1 MTRRP
6 SHSLDRRSLLR
17 LGGLVLVGSAA
28 ACAGRTKDGDTASP
42 TGDGGGSDGGGTD
55 GGGSDGGATDGG
67 GSDGGGSES
76 CPPTDDNIEGPF
88 YREDAPARTDLV
100 EPGDSGTRLS
110 LAIQVVDLDC
120 QPIAGAE
127 VDLWQADPSG
137 EYDNSSSE
145 MRYRGIGT
153 ADADGRVDFTTM
165 VPGFYLNGSQ
175 FRPAHLHLMVRVAGV
190 HRLTTQLYFE
200 GDPYLAADPFVED
213 APVMAVVEDEDGNWA
228 CEVRIAV

>member
-17 LGGLVLVGSAA
+17 LGGVVLVGSAA
-28 ACAGRTKDGDTASP
+28 ACAGRTRDGDTAAL
-42 TGDGGGSDGGGTD
+42 TGDGGGAG
-55 GGGSDGGATDGG
+55 
-67 GSDGGGSES
+67 S

-88 YREDAPARTDLV
+88 YREGAPARTDLA

-120 QPIAGAE
+120 RALAGAE

-137 EYDNSSSE
+137 EYDNSSAE

-153 ADADGRVDFTTM
+153 TDADGRVRFTTM
-165 VPGFYLNGSQ
+165 VPGYYLNGSQ

-200 GDPYLAADPFVED
+200 GDPYLDADPFVDD
-213 APVMAVVEDEDGNWA
+213 APVMAVVEDEEGSWA

>member
-17 LGGLVLVGSAA
+17 LGGVVLVGSAA
-28 ACAGRTKDGDTASP
+28 ACAGRTRDGDTAAL
-42 TGDGGGSDGGGTD
+42 TGDGGGAG
-55 GGGSDGGATDGG
+55 
-67 GSDGGGSES
+67 S
-76 CPPTDDNIEGPF
+76 CPPTDENIEGPF
-88 YREDAPARTDLV
+88 YREGAPARTDLV

-120 QPIAGAE
+120 RALAGAE
-127 VDLWQADPSG
+127 IDLWQADPGG
-137 EYDNSSSE
+137 EYDNSSAA

-153 ADADGRVDFTTM
+153 TDADGRVRFTTM
-165 VPGFYLNGSQ
+165 VPGYYLNGSQ

-200 GDPYLAADPFVED
+200 GDPYLDADPFVED
-213 APVMAVVEDEDGNWA
+213 APVMAVVEDEEGSWA